1 MKKTSTTN
9 ILAKIFKKTPEKK
22 VKKKTK
28 PKVAKKSTPPKAK
41 VVKKNIPVKKTK
53 TKKVTATKIKKNLKT
68 VSKKAAPEKVEI
80 KTDNLRISKS
90 NEVKPEIKKVKKQE
104 TEKREYK
111 VKDYVVYPKHG
122 VGQITEFKKIN
133 IGGIDV
139 ETYVLKFEKDKA
151 NGMVPVNKQSH
162 LRPLATINQVNKCIS
177 ILKSKPKIKRSMWSR
192 RAQEYEAKISSG
204 KIYELA
210 EVVRDLNKGDDLMVD
225 QSYSERQLFEK
236 AYERILSEF
245 QIVMGVSLE
254 DTQKKLDK
262 ALKRNLEGQPKTI
275 AAPTK
280 IKDPAADPDADSVQ
294 ITDTENLTS
303 GDQLQA
309 VERVLKRTRGIASY
323 EIISEKKLI
332 GLLEPWLGTGNVTAD
347 LPIPV
352 MIDVILNPEKRFNEK
367 GLRIELSAVAPGAK
381 LDTHGRW
388 RQNLERGLQTMRILA
403 GLILMLV
410 TIATATV
417 IIFATRAGLGT
428 NKETVEVLHLI
439 GAHDKFISRQFERQ
453 FLTLSLLSCIIGYGA
468 AAGIFHMLFILM
480 TDMEDM
486 QFYLL
491 LLGVPFLS
499 ILMTWLIIRNFVI
512 RTLAKAL

>member
-1 MKKTSTTN
+1 MKSIKMKKTSTTN

-28 PKVAKKSTPPKAK
+28 AKVVKKSTPPKTK

-90 NEVKPEIKKVKKQE
+90 NEVKPEIKKIKKQD

-262 ALKRNLEGQPKTI
+262 ALKRNLESQAKAI

-280 IKDPAADPDADSVQ
+280 IKEPAVEPDTDSDP
-294 ITDTENLTS
+294 ITDTE
-303 GDQLQA
+303 D
-309 VERVLKRTRGIASY
+309 
-323 EIISEKKLI
+323 
-332 GLLEPWLGTGNVTAD
+332 
-347 LPIPV
+347 
-352 MIDVILNPEKRFNEK
+352 
-367 GLRIELSAVAPGAK
+367 
-381 LDTHGRW
+381 
-388 RQNLERGLQTMRILA
+388 
-403 GLILMLV
+403 
-410 TIATATV
+410 
-417 IIFATRAGLGT
+417 
-428 NKETVEVLHLI
+428 
-439 GAHDKFISRQFERQ
+439 
-453 FLTLSLLSCIIGYGA
+453 
-468 AAGIFHMLFILM
+468 
-480 TDMEDM
+480 
-486 QFYLL
+486 
-491 LLGVPFLS
+491 
-499 ILMTWLIIRNFVI
+499 
-512 RTLAKAL
+512 